1 MISSIGGNSSL
12 QMISALNAFKS
23 EGTVN
28 NKPVQTD
35 LNTSSGINLSDN
47 DSLLKDINMT
57 EIRDCASKVGE
68 TNLTDDDIKYGLTY
82 GRSVIADYVA

>member
-1 MISSIGGNSSL
+1 MVSSISGNSSL

-23 EGTVN
+23 EAAVN

-35 LNTSSGINLSDN
+35 LNASSGINLSDN
-47 DSLLKDINMT
+47 DSLLQDIDMT

-82 GRSVIADYVA
+82 GRSVIADYTA